1 MKEKLL
7 NYFSFESI
15 FKFLVII
22 LPFHVLLSVF
32 LQYKIWIPWVWLYK
46 EILLFVFWGFLIYKY
61 IINNKKPIFDYL
73 DYAIFWYIGYLII
86 ISLIHFS
93 GFKSIIY
100 WWRYDFE
107 FLLIFLFAKHW
118 RIFLKEK
125 LSYYLR
131 VFLIS
136 SSIALLIWILVRF
149 VFGEGIL
156 VYFWFSP
163 HLSSWNFTQWVPI
176 YHGIEW
182 ANVRRFQWIFDW
194 PNQAAFF
201 LILYAGLLFHYLK
214 AKKDYL
220 FYLYCILFIIGWLV
234 FFTYSRSSLLWVIW
248 GLWILLLL
256 NLKLIF
262 KKYRLQSLVVL
273 FVMFILWGMFYIRYW
288 WHMDEII
295 LRAWSSKWHS
305 ERMIYGFKQFVAHPL
320 WQWLA
325 SSWPWYRL
333 SHDTKNIDE
342 KYFIPES
349 WYVQQLVEWWII
361 GFIFFMISMILIL
374 IRIYP
379 LSKSLFFAFF
389 AILIM
394 NLFLHTFEASY
405 ISMLLFIF
413 LGLFLG
419 RKDTLV

>member
-73 DYAIFWYIGYLII
+73 DYVIFWYIGYLII

-93 GFKSIIY
+93 GFRSIIY

-118 RIFLKEK
+118 RIFLQEK

-131 VFLIS
+131 IFLIS
-136 SSIALLIWILVRF
+136 SSIAILIWILVRF

-163 HLSSWNFTQWVPI
+163 HLSSWNFIQWVPI

-234 FFTYSRSSLLWVIW
+234 FLTYSRSSLLWVIW
-248 GLWILLLL
+248 GLWVLLLL

-273 FVMFILWGMFYIRYW
+273 VVIFILWGMFYIRYW

-333 SHDTKNIDE
+333 AHDTKNIDE

-361 GFIFFMISMILIL
+361 GFLFFIISMLLIL

-379 LSKSLFFAFF
+379 LSKSLFFSFF

-413 LGLFLG
+413 LGLFLA
-419 RKDTLV
+419 KK